1 MILAK
6 LTKELQEKI
15 EEMSKTAFTTFGYRD
30 YARFDIRCQNK
41 EPLFGNKFKSGL
53 SDDAEYGM
61 TVSYKALGRLLILCG
76 NSRVRT

>member
-1 MILAK
+1 MRYTNGTDVPFLTYASRWNANHRDYQNSDVILAK

-41 EPLFGNKFKSGL
+41 EPLFWK
-53 SDDAEYGM
+53 
-61 TVSYKALGRLLILCG
+61 
-76 NSRVRT
+76 